1 MEVLSRILK
10 KTKDS
15 GLIWG
20 FHVGPINSTG
30 IRIGI
35 RISYLLFADDIIL
48 LCDASREEF

>member
-20 FHVGPINSTG
+20 FHVGPINSTT
-30 IRIGI
+30 I
-35 RISYLLFADDIIL
+35 RISHLLFTDGILL
-48 LCDASREEF
+48 LCDASRE